1 MAALAVHQHALAS
14 FAGVAA
20 THLFHRKHRLIAE
33 GRLRLGYHA
42 GRYLIYRPRRR
53 RARVDGAAQPMS
65 TADTRS
71 PRADVRCRNC
81 GGDAPG
87 AYCPACGQE
96 TRIALPRVG
105 EFVREAAGRL
115 VAWDGRLWRTLATL
129 AFRPGVLTRE
139 YFAGRRRRYVGP
151 ARLFLALSLLLFALL
166 SVLRS
171 PTLIG
176 DELLIGTEAEIAAL
190 RAERARQP
198 DAKPPAD
205 GAGAPAERGGQ
216 VAAAGESPGEALISI
231 EVDDANRIRLDREMN
246 LKIRLD
252 GIEPKLPAEIQ
263 KRYQRFKAMSQQDR
277 LDHVYAGVM
286 RYGPYM
292 AVLMLP
298 LFALLL
304 KLAYLGSAR
313 RYPGRPQRYA
323 EHLVYSAHMH
333 AFAALVLLMWLVPQ
347 PSWTRVASLGWI
359 VYYLFRA
366 CDVVYGGRRW
376 AAALRALVVA
386 LVYAIVAVLALAG
399 LVVAA
404 TMLR

>member
-1 MAALAVHQHALAS
+1 
-14 FAGVAA
+14 
-20 THLFHRKHRLIAE
+20 
-33 GRLRLGYHA
+33 
-42 GRYLIYRPRRR
+42 
-53 RARVDGAAQPMS
+53 MS
-65 TADTRS
+65 TADARP

-81 GGDAPG
+81 GNDAPG

-96 TRIALPRVG
+96 TRVALPKVG

-166 SVLRS
+166 SIVRS

-176 DELLIGTEAEIAAL
+176 DELLIGTEAELAAL
-190 RAERARQP
+190 NAERARSP
-198 DAKPPAD
+198 AAEPPAG
-205 GAGAPAERGGQ
+205 GADAAVERGEP
-216 VAAAGESPGEALISI
+216 VAAAGETPGDSLISI
-231 EVDDANRIRLDREMN
+231 QAGDANGISFDRAMN
-246 LKIRLD
+246 LKIRLG
-252 GIEPKLPAEIQ
+252 GIEPQLPAEIQ
-263 KRYQRFKAMSQQDR
+263 KRYRRFKAMSQQDR
-277 LDHVYAGVM
+277 LEHVYAGVM

-298 LFALLL
+298 VFALLL
-304 KLAYLGSAR
+304 KLAYLGSGR

-333 AFAALVLLMWLVPQ
+333 AFAALVLLAWLVPQ
-347 PSWTRVASLGWI
+347 PSWTRPASLGWI
-359 VYYLFRA
+359 AYYLFRA

-376 AAALRALVVA
+376 AAALRALAVA
-386 LVYAIVAVLALAG
+386 VVYAIVAVLALAG